1 MWFLIEATSL
11 MEQEMGMQ
19 LQYLWRMGIATPRHM
34 GSSWTRDQTCVPYI
48 GRDIL
53 FFSFFKKL
61 IQFLIEE

>member
-1 MWFLIEATSL
+1 
-11 MEQEMGMQ
+11 MGMQ